1 MIGLNIST
9 PKVEIISAFRGILKR
24 ISILF
29 VHSRERSERALHFF
43 FIIIVDQKYKLSKK
57 KINIHMLSL
66 PLTDIK

>member
-9 PKVEIISAFRGILKR
+9 PKVEIISAFRGILKL
-24 ISILF
+24 ISLLF
-29 VHSRERSERALHFF
+29 VHSRERSERALHF

-57 KINIHMLSL
+57 KINIHMPSL